1 MQTIIL
7 CGGLATR
14 LGNISKTVPKILIEV
29 GDRPILNWQLE
40 LLKQVGVK
48 EVILASGHLHE
59 VLSEAVGVSY
69 RGMRIHYAREE
80 KKLGTGG
87 AIANAMR
94 HISTSPFFVVNG
106 DVLLSNFS
114 LCEMLARFHPRMV
127 GLLLGVRVDDIRA
140 YGEIVSD
147 NDGKITAFREKQSVR
162 RSGYINAGVY
172 LFDQAI
178 AEAFPRNREVFS
190 IERDVFPYL
199 LNLYALRTE
208 ANWIDIGVP
217 ERLAFAREH
226 FRDGNLHE
234 FRHLPSV

>member
-1 MQTIIL
+1 MQAIIL

-14 LGNISKTVPKILIEV
+14 LGNISKTVPKILLEV
-29 GDRPILNWQLE
+29 GGDSVLNWQLK
-40 LLKQVGVK
+40 LLESVGVE

-59 VLSEAVGVSY
+59 VLSEVVGVCY
-69 RGMRIHYAREE
+69 KGLRIRYAREE
-80 KKLGTGG
+80 KRLGTGG

-94 HISTSPFFVVNG
+94 YIDTSPFFVLNG
-106 DVLLSNFS
+106 DVLLCNFS
-114 LCEMLARFHPRMV
+114 LCEMLARFEEGMV

-147 NDGKITAFREKQSVR
+147 SDGKVTAFREKAPIC
-162 RSGYINAGVY
+162 RSGYINGGVY
-172 LFDQAI
+172 LFDRGI

-199 LNLYALRTE
+199 LNLYALRTD
-208 ANWIDIGVP
+208 ADWVDIGVP

-226 FRDGNLHE
+226 FQNGSLK
-234 FRHLPSV
+234 

>member
-1 MQTIIL
+1 MQAIIL

-14 LGNISKTVPKILIEV
+14 LGNISKTVPKILLEV
-29 GDRPILNWQLE
+29 GDRPVLNWQLE
-40 LLKQVGVK
+40 LLKAVGVK

-69 RGMRIHYAREE
+69 RGMRIRYAREE
-80 KKLGTGG
+80 KRLGTGG

-94 HISTSPFFVVNG
+94 HTSTSPFFVVNG
-106 DVLLSNFS
+106 DVLLSNYS
-114 LCEMLARFHPRMV
+114 LCEMLAHFHQEMI
-127 GLLLGVRVDDIRA
+127 GLLLSVHVDDIRA

-147 NDGKITAFREKQSVR
+147 SDGKVMAFREKQSTC

-172 LFDQAI
+172 LFNRRI

-199 LNLYALRTE
+199 SNLYALRTE
-208 ANWIDIGVP
+208 ADWIDIGVP
-217 ERLAFAREH
+217 ERLASAREH
-226 FRDGNLHE
+226 FQNGNLQ
-234 FRHLPSV
+234 